1 MHTVADTV
9 QEAVSIQLLHIA
21 DPTARAIK
29 DAGLSTVGLLA
40 TRYAME
46 RDFHAAGWSPPTACA
61 R

>member
-1 MHTVADTV
+1 M
-9 QEAVSIQLLHIA
+9 SIPLLHIA

-46 RDFHAAGWSPPTACA
+46 RDFYAAGWSPPTACA